1 MADLLCRSSHTMEI
15 LISLSVVL
23 LAGFL
28 LTRLTK
34 LAKLPDVTG
43 YIIAGIL
50 IGPHI
55 LKLVPPRMIEDMG
68 FISDIALAFIAFGVG
83 RFFRKEVFK
92 ETGFGVITITLMES
106 LLAGVIVTLPPLLFN
121 LDWDFSLF
129 WER

>member
-50 IGPHI
+50 IGP
-55 LKLVPPRMIEDMG
+55 
-68 FISDIALAFIAFGVG
+68 IS
-83 RFFRKEVFK
+83 
-92 ETGFGVITITLMES
+92 
-106 LLAGVIVTLPPLLFN
+106 
-121 LDWDFSLF
+121 
-129 WER
+129 